1 MKKVQQFIFLS
12 LFVFFAFMACKKTD
26 TYSSDLN
33 QYLPMQSGKSITYR
47 LDSTTFT
54 NFGLT
59 KTITSYIAQ
68 DIIDTT
74 FTDNL
79 GRLTWR
85 VFRYLSDTTMTQPWT
100 NLETNTVTPTL
111 GRIEVVENNLRY
123 VKLALPLNNGA
134 NWQGNSYINT
144 NSPAN
149 AADPDYSYLANWNY
163 TYDSIGAS
171 YTVLQGTIPNTLIV
185 RQQNIVS
192 GDTTDKS
199 VLSQIDYSIEVYAK
213 GIGLIYKDFLHQ
225 ENQPANADHS
235 QPYSIGYGIR
245 LNMIGHN

>member
-12 LFVFFAFMACKKTD
+12 ATVFFALMGCKKTD

-59 KTITSYIAQ
+59 KTTTSYTVQ

-85 VFRYLSDTTMTQPWT
+85 VLRYITDTSQTQPWA
-100 NLETNTVTPTL
+100 NLETIAITPTL

-134 NWQGNSYINT
+134 SWLGNSYINT
-144 NSPAN
+144 NSPSSTS
-149 AADPDYSYLANWNY
+149 DPDYSYLANWNY
-163 TYDSIGAS
+163 TYDSIGAN
-171 YTVLQGTIPNTLIV
+171 YTVLQGSIPNTLIV
-185 RQQNIVS
+185 RQQNNVS

-199 VLSQIDYSIEVYAK
+199 VLTQIDYSIEVYAK
-213 GIGLIYKDFLHQ
+213 GIGLIYKNFLHQ
-225 ENQPANADHS
+225 ENQPPNADHS
-235 QPYSIGYGIR
+235 QPYSQGYGIR
-245 LNMIGHN
+245 LNMIDHN